1 MTVEV
6 KGQNRSHNLLLTALG
21 CALLLVL
28 SACDARGPSAM
39 RGGAGDF
46 RTAAAPSA
54 LPVEVMAVT
63 RGDIQRT
70 YRTVTTLEAGLEAE
84 VVARSTG
91 VLETIRVEEGDYVE
105 QGQVLAQLDI
115 EQLQLEVAQREATVA
130 RLRGDLQRTRTLFE
144 RNLGSATDVDNL
156 RYELQ
161 SQEAQLDLAE
171 LRLRYAT
178 VTAPISG
185 IVTERLVKVG
195 NMIQTNQVMFRLTDP
210 DSIEA
215 VLHLPQREL
224 SLVAPGQPVW
234 LQMDAFPGQRMSG
247 QVQRVRPQID
257 VDTGTFRVTAVMDN
271 PDRLLMAGMF
281 GRTEIVFDT
290 HEDVLLVSERAVI
303 SRDNQS
309 WVFVVRDDVA
319 VRVSVETGVRQGGLV
334 EVLSGLRENELVVT
348 TGQQILEDGASVDIV
363 RG

>member
-1 MTVEV
+1 MNVKRKGLNLTV
-6 KGQNRSHNLLLTALG
+6 
-21 CALLLVL
+21 LLLVL
-28 SACDARGPSAM
+28 SSLVACDARGPAGM
-39 RGGAGDF
+39 RGAMGEF
-46 RTAAAPSA
+46 RPSTAPAAV
-54 LPVEVMAVT
+54 PVEVMAVT

-70 YRTVTTLEAGLEAE
+70 YRTVTTLEAGVQAE
-84 VVARSTG
+84 VAARSTG
-91 VLETIRVEEGDYVE
+91 VLETLMVEEGDYVE
-105 QGQVLAQLDI
+105 QGQVLAQLDT
-115 EQLQLEVAQREATVA
+115 EQLELEVAQRRAVVS
-130 RLRGDLQRTRTLFE
+130 RLRGDLQRAQTLFE

-156 RYELQ
+156 RYELE
-161 SQEAQLDLAE
+161 SQQAQLELAD

-185 IVTERLVKVG
+185 IITERLVKTG
-195 NMIQTNQVMFRLTDP
+195 NMIQTNQVLFRLTDP

-224 SLVAPGQPVW
+224 SLVAPGQAVW

-247 QVQRVRPQID
+247 QVERIRPQVD

-271 PDRLLMAGMF
+271 PDRQLMAGMF
-281 GRTEIVFDT
+281 GRVEIVFDT
-290 HEDVLLVSERAVI
+290 HQDVLLVNERAVI

-319 VRVSVETGVRQGGLV
+319 VRAAVETGVRQRGVV
-334 EVLSGLRENELVVT
+334 EVLSGLRENELVVI
-348 TGQQILEDGASVDIV
+348 TGQQVLEDGAAVEIV